1 MSISQPYTQSSPV
14 PVFRKDFKNIKKIF
28 QHWNLAT
35 LTLNNL
41 LKQLERKLV
50 VPPGTITYFFE
61 PVISWRNM
69 RITTKGTTTVT
80 MREDDSLRTKGFL
93 NKYDCQ
99 HWQRPPLLSL
109 FKEWEQ
115 EGQIWGWP
123 MKGGYQRRQWFCENR
138 KTTHHPSKSFSPIT
152 RKEKIRRTT
161 HQKKRAKEENNPS
174 REEKRAEEENN
185 PPRDGHLH
193 SPKPWPL

>member
-1 MSISQPYTQSSPV
+1 MVTAFAILAM
-14 PVFRKDFKNIKKIF
+14 FRKDFKNISKIF

-50 VPPGTITYFFE
+50 VPPGTITNFFE
-61 PVISWRNM
+61 PMISWTNM

-93 NKYDCQ
+93 NKDKNDCQ
-99 HWQRPPLLSL
+99 HWQRPTWRWPPQLSL

-115 EGQIWGWP
+115 EGQSWGRQI
-123 MKGGYQRRQWFCENR
+123 KGGYQRRQWFCENR
-138 KTTHHPSKSFSPIT
+138 TMRSRERSKWGEHPIT
-152 RKEKIRRTT
+152 RKE
-161 HQKKRAKEENNPS
+161 
-174 REEKRAEEENN
+174 
-185 PPRDGHLH
+185 
-193 SPKPWPL
+193 